1 MFYDYFSSLC
11 RRKGVSESHA
21 AEEIGLSRSTVNK
34 WKKGSIPSGATLQG
48 LAAYFGVSADNLLRG
63 NEPEETQDISF
74 DAFTYALHN
83 ETKEL
88 TPENKQ
94 KLLELARFF
103 KQEQEKECTRPG
115 DGEL

>member
-48 LAAYFGVSADNLLRG
+48 LAAYFGVSADNR
-63 NEPEETQDISF
+63 I
-74 DAFTYALHN
+74 
-83 ETKEL
+83 
-88 TPENKQ
+88 
-94 KLLELARFF
+94 
-103 KQEQEKECTRPG
+103 
-115 DGEL
+115 